1 MEEVT
6 GAQSD
11 EAALDNM
18 RRRRAVID
26 TSVLFVPRLR
36 ATLQELALEG
46 AFTALWSPW
55 IIAELN
61 RVLVWQW
68 ITERTGGD
76 LTRSN
81 QRHCSQAAKTMMALL
96 LAAFDVVNPR
106 PPYPV
111 AWEQLTDADDHPVWA
126 AAVEGGARYVVSNN
140 TRDYPPRQADGRY
153 SYQGIEY
160 VSGDDFLTLVLTD
173 LAN

>member
-1 MEEVT
+1 VEEVT
-6 GAQSD
+6 RPLSG
-11 EAALDNM
+11 EASLDSL
-18 RRRRAVID
+18 RRPRAVID

-76 LTRSN
+76 LSRAN
-81 QRHCSQAAKTMMALL
+81 QRKCSQAAKKMMTLL
-96 LAAFDVVNPR
+96 LGAFEVVNPR
-106 PPYPV
+106 PPYPM
-111 AWEQLTDADDHPVWA
+111 AWEQLTDLGDHPVWA
-126 AAVEGGARYVVSNN
+126 AAVQGHAQYVVSNN
-140 TRDYPPRQADGRY
+140 TQDYPPRQPDGRY
-153 SYQGIEY
+153 SHQGIEY
-160 VSGDDFLTLVLTD
+160 MSRDDFVALVLAD
-173 LAN
+173 

>member
-1 MEEVT
+1 MEEVAET
-6 GAQSD
+6 PSG
-11 EAALDNM
+11 EAALATL
-18 RRRRAVID
+18 RHRRAVID

-36 ATLQELALEG
+36 AALQELAVEG

-76 LTRSN
+76 LSQANHR
-81 QRHCSQAAKTMMALL
+81 RCSQAAKKMMTLL
-96 LAAFDVVNPR
+96 LAAFEVVNPQ

-111 AWEQLTDADDHPVWA
+111 AWEQLTDLDDHPVWA
-126 AAVEGGARYVVSNN
+126 AAVEGDARYVVSNN

-160 VSGDDFLTLVLTD
+160 ISGDDFLALLLAD
-173 LAN
+173 LST